1 MSRRAL
7 ETASVP
13 KSLRV
18 LLVED
23 SQDDA
28 DLVLRELARGGYDVV
43 AERVETEDGMRAAL
57 LRGTWSVVLSDY
69 SMPTFSAPEALKV
82 LQASHQDLPFIII
95 SGTIGEEA
103 AVAALKAGASDFL
116 VKGKLARLI
125 PALER
130 ELHEAVL
137 RSERTTLEGQLR
149 QSQKMEGIGRLAGG
163 IAHDFNNLLTAILGY
178 SEMLLADMPSDAP
191 ERLDIEEIKG
201 AGERAAGLTKQLL
214 AFSRQQ
220 VLEPRVL
227 NLNDVIVNIEKL
239 LRRVIG
245 EDVELSIELDRDVK
259 PVRVDPGQIEQVLM
273 NLAVNARDAMPSGGR
288 LTVRT
293 EFSALTQPHQ
303 LQDTV
308 LDKGEYVLVT
318 VDDTGSGI
326 PPEIVAR
333 IFEPFF
339 TTKEA
344 GKGTGL
350 GLSTVYGIVKQSGGA
365 VFVNSEPHRGTEF
378 GLYFPCVDAPVDT
391 AAPVHAQIPVSVTGS
406 ETVLV
411 VDDEAGIRDLAR
423 RALEARGY
431 RVLSAANG
439 ADALS
444 LVGAYTAPIHLV
456 ITDVVM
462 PQMGGRDLVA
472 RLASTGI
479 TVPVLFVSGY
489 LDLSHLEIFALP
501 AEQAHLTKPFTP
513 TVLLRKVRELLDAPS
528 TRDRKERDGTPLR

>member
-1 MSRRAL
+1 VSPRVL
-7 ETASVP
+7 EIASIP
-13 KSLRV
+13 KTIRV

-23 SQDDA
+23 SKDDA
-28 DLVLRELARGGYDVV
+28 DLLLHELTRGGYDVV
-43 AERVETEDGMRAAL
+43 AERVETADAMRAAL
-57 LRGTWSVVLSDY
+57 QRGSWNVVVSDY
-69 SMPTFSAPEALKV
+69 SMPTFSAPEALQV
-82 LQASHQDLPFIII
+82 LHESKQDLPFIIV

-178 SEMLLADMPSDAP
+178 SEMLLADMASDAP
-191 ERLDIEEIKG
+191 ERLDVEEIKN

-220 VLEPRVL
+220 VLEPHVL
-227 NLNDVIVNIEKL
+227 NLNDIIVNIEKL

-245 EDVELSIELDRDVK
+245 EDIELSIELDRDVK
-259 PVRVDPGQIEQVLM
+259 PVRVDPGQMEQVLM
-273 NLAVNARDAMPSGGR
+273 NLAVNARDAMPTGGR

-293 EFSALTQPHQ
+293 EFALLAQAHQ
-303 LQDTV
+303 LQDAV

-318 VDDTGSGI
+318 VSDTGSGI
-326 PPEIVAR
+326 PAEIIAR

-339 TTKEA
+339 TTKEP

-365 VFVNSEPHRGTEF
+365 VFVNSEDQRGTEF
-378 GLYFPCVDAPVDT
+378 GMYFPCIDAPVETT
-391 AAPVHAQIPVSVTGS
+391 APAHVDIPVSVAGS
-406 ETVLV
+406 ETVLL
-411 VDDEAGIRDLAR
+411 VDDEPGIRDLLR
-423 RALEARGY
+423 KVLEGSGY

-462 PQMGGRDLVA
+462 PQVGGRDLVA
-472 RLASTGI
+472 RLASMGM

-489 LDLSHLEIFALP
+489 LDLSHLEMFALP
-501 AEQAHLTKPFTP
+501 ADQAHLRKPFTP
-513 TVLLRKVRELLDAPS
+513 TVLMRKVRELLDES
-528 TRDRKERDGTPLR
+528 SSRRKERDGTPSR

>member
-1 MSRRAL
+1 MSPRAL
-7 ETASVP
+7 ETAS

-23 SQDDA
+23 SKDDA
-28 DLVLRELARGGYDVV
+28 DLLLHELTRGGYDVV
-43 AERVETEDGMRAAL
+43 AERVETADAMRAAL
-57 LRGTWSVVLSDY
+57 QRGSWNVVLSDY
-69 SMPTFSAPEALKV
+69 SMPTFSAPEALRV
-82 LQASHQDLPFIII
+82 LQESKQDLPFIIV

-137 RSERTTLEGQLR
+137 RSERTTLEAQLR

-191 ERLDIEEIKG
+191 ERLDVEEIKS

-227 NLNDVIVNIEKL
+227 NLNDVIVNVEKL

-245 EDVELSIELDRDVK
+245 EDVELSIELDRDLK
-259 PVRVDPGQIEQVLM
+259 PVRVDQGQMEQVLM
-273 NLAVNARDAMPSGGR
+273 NLAVNARDAMPGGGR

-293 EFSALTQPHQ
+293 EFSSLAQPHQ
-303 LQDTV
+303 LQDAV
-308 LDKGEYVLVT
+308 LDQGEYALVT
-318 VDDTGSGI
+318 VSDTGSGI
-326 PPEIVAR
+326 PQEIIAR

-339 TTKEA
+339 TTKEP

-365 VFVNSEPHRGTEF
+365 VFVNSDQRGTEF
-378 GLYFPCVDAPVDT
+378 GMYFPCVDAPVETT
-391 AAPVHAQIPVSVTGS
+391 APAHPHIPVSVSGS
-406 ETVLV
+406 ETVLL
-411 VDDEAGIRDLAR
+411 VDDEAGIRDLVR
-423 RALEARGY
+423 KVLEGGGY

-444 LVGAYTAPIHLV
+444 LVGAYSAPIHLV
-456 ITDVVM
+456 ITDVIM

-472 RLASTGI
+472 RLASMGM

-489 LDLSHLEIFALP
+489 LDLSQLEAFALP
-501 AEQAHLTKPFTP
+501 SEQTHLRKPFTP
-513 TVLLRKVRELLDAPS
+513 KALMRKVRELLDETAS
-528 TRDRKERDGTPLR
+528 RRKEKDGTPSR

>member
-1 MSRRAL
+1 MSPRAL
-7 ETASVP
+7 EAPSVP

-23 SQDDA
+23 SKDDA
-28 DLVLRELARGGYDVV
+28 DLLLHELARGGYKVV
-43 AERVETEDGMRAAL
+43 AERVETADAMRGAL
-57 LRGTWSVVLSDY
+57 QRGSWDAVLSDY

-82 LQASHQDLPFIII
+82 LQESKLDLPFIII

-163 IAHDFNNLLTAILGY
+163 VAHDFNNLLTAILGY
-178 SEMLLADMPSDAP
+178 SEMLLADMPSDNP
-191 ERLDIEEIKG
+191 DRLDIEEIKS

-245 EDVELSIELDRDVK
+245 EDVELSIELDRDVR
-259 PVRVDPGQIEQVLM
+259 PVRIDPGQMEQVLM
-273 NLAVNARDAMPSGGR
+273 NLAVNARDAMPTGGR

-293 EFSALTQPHQ
+293 EFSPLAQPHQ
-303 LQDTV
+303 LQDAV

-318 VDDTGSGI
+318 VSDTGSGI
-326 PPEIVAR
+326 PPEIAAR

-339 TTKEA
+339 TTKEP

-365 VFVNSEPHRGTEF
+365 VFVNSEQNSGTEF
-378 GLYFPCVDAPVDT
+378 GMYFPCVDAPIET
-391 AAPVHAQIPVSVTGS
+391 AAPAHAHVPVSVRGT

-411 VDDEAGIRDLAR
+411 VDDEAGIRDLVR
-423 RALEARGY
+423 KALERHGY

-462 PQMGGRDLVA
+462 PQMGGREMAA
-472 RLASTGI
+472 RLASMGI

-513 TVLLRKVRELLDAPS
+513 TVLMRNVRELLDES
-528 TRDRKERDGTPLR
+528 SSRRQKEKDGTPLR